1 MRAIRSS
8 IPLISLF
15 SLLFVFWA
23 GTVLAEK
30 PQIDCSKLRGVCY
43 GPGAPEEQV
52 RRELSYGQRVG
63 LNATRFW

>member
-1 MRAIRSS
+1 MRAIRSN

-30 PQIDCSKLRGVCY
+30 PQIDCSKIRGVCY
-43 GPGAPEEQV
+43 GPGAPE
-52 RRELSYGQRVG
+52 
-63 LNATRFW
+63 